1 MKLNDVTYKVRSAK
15 FEVYNEL
22 GPSLLESI
30 YEADLAYEL
39 GKIVQNIKFKSLTDY
54 TDFTD
59 EDLF

>member
-59 EDLF
+59 KVLK

>member
-1 MKLNDVTYKVRSAK
+1 MTYKVRSAK

-22 GPSLLESI
+22 VPSLLESI
-30 YEADLAYEL
+30 YEADLAYEF
-39 GKIVQNIKFKSLTDY
+39 GKIVKNIKFKSRTGY